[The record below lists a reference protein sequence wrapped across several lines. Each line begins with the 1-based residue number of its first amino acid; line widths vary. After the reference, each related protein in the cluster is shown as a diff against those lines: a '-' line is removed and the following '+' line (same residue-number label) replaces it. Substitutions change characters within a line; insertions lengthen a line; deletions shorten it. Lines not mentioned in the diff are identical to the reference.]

1 MKEIGLGLLGFG
13 TVGAGVVE
21 GLQQNGDLLA
31 ARTGVRL
38 VLRRIADLDVDRDR
52 GVAVDRALLTR
63 DAQAVIQDPAVDIV
77 IELIGGVG
85 IARDLVRK
93 ALTLGKPVVT
103 ANKKLLAEQ
112 GAALFALAA
121 EKGVDLCFEA
131 SVGGGIPI
139 IRALREGLVANHIQ
153 RIHGI
158 LNGTCNYILTRMQQD
173 TLPFDQVLKEAQAA
187 GYAEAEPSLDIDGH
201 DTAHKAA
208 ILAALAYGFPVPM
221 DRVSVQGIRGLAPED
236 IRYAAELGYRIK
248 LLAEIRQDDGAVS
261 VRVQPTLVPRGH
273 LLASVDGVFNAVL
286 VSGNLVGDTLYY
298 GRGAGRLP
306 TASAVLSDLADL
318 ATTLAGGRHQRL
330 PSFLAAGAAHPP
342 LANLDDAVSRNYL
355 RFTLLDRPGVLA
367 RVSDVLG
374 RHEISISSVIQKE
387 SRNGSHVP
395 VVFMTHA
402 AVERN
407 MRAALAELD
416 RLDAVGAP
424 AVRYGVED
432 FAAAP

>member
-1 MKEIGLGLLGFG
+1 MKEVGIGLLGFG

-21 GLQQNGDLLA
+21 GLQRNADVLA
-31 ARTGVRL
+31 RRSGVRL
-38 VLRRIADLDVDRDR
+38 VLRWIADLDLERDR
-52 GVAVDRALLTR
+52 GVTVDRALLTR
-63 DAQAVIQDPAVDIV
+63 DARAVVEDPQVNVI
-77 IELIGGVG
+77 IELVGGTG
-85 IARDLVRK
+85 IARELVTR
-93 ALTLGKPVVT
+93 ALELGKPVVT
-103 ANKKLLAEQ
+103 ANKKLLAEY
-112 GAALFALAA
+112 GTSLFALAA
-121 EKGVDLCFEA
+121 KQKAELAFEA

-139 IRALREGLVANHIQ
+139 IKSLREGLVANHIQ
-153 RIHGI
+153 AAYGI

-221 DRVSVQGIRGLAPED
+221 DRVSVKGIRGLAPED

-248 LLAEIRQDDGAVS
+248 LLAQIRQDAGAVS

-318 ATTLAGGRHQRL
+318 ATTLAGGRRQRL

-342 LANLDDAVSRNYL
+342 LANTDDAVSRNYL

-367 RVSDVLG
+367 KVSDVLG

-407 MRAALAELD
+407 MCAALAELD